1 MLWKNLHI
9 PSKRTSIIVTSYLIQ
24 WSLAL
29 PMLSEQDWRTFSNI
43 LCTYKKRMS
52 IASST
57 NWINRILY
65 GLKRSFHNQI
75 SAYCKTLVLFYFVCW
90 HFVVL
95 PGIFEFPC
103 RNCRNFLS
111 FFICGAFHLWPFI
124 VSLCHFSFVGWSTN
138 FEHDFRFW
146 TTWWWR

>member
-24 WSLAL
+24 W
-29 PMLSEQDWRTFSNI
+29 FSCTAYAVWTRLENI
-43 LCTYKKRMS
+43 FKYFMYKK
-52 IASST
+52 
-57 NWINRILY
+57 RILY

-90 HFVVL
+90 SFVVL
-95 PGIFEFPC
+95 PGIFEFSC

-111 FFICGAFHLWPFI
+111 FFICGSFHLWL
-124 VSLCHFSFVGWSTN
+124 SLCHFSFVGWSTN

-146 TTWWWR
+146 TTLWWR